1 MHTLRFLRRTG
12 ALAALLLTVSFASAA
27 HAGEGAEPELVAAE
41 TAFAQLSY
49 DDAIK
54 RAEASFKVGG
64 LSHDQLKRAYKV
76 IALARAGSDQ
86 PDKAREAFVQ
96 LLTFDPDYAL
106 DASHGPK
113 IQQPFLEA
121 RGFWRGQSGKPG
133 IEMSSLLREGEAGT
147 LRVTL
152 RDPTHVVKRA
162 VVAYRWGTAAP
173 FKRVDATVGDQ
184 VVPIPAPPSGVTR
197 LDYFAQAFD
206 AQHNAV
212 LETGNESV
220 PKTAIVDVSSRRPAA
235 GGGAPVKEEGGSV
248 FSSPVFWIVTTAVV
262 VAGGV
267 TAGLLLANKKGDTRE
282 EQLPPNQSSVSP
294 ILFCGIERCR

>member
-1 MHTLRFLRRTG
+1 MMTIRFLRRAG
-12 ALAALLLTVSFASAA
+12 ALAVLLVVVCFASAA
-27 HAGEGAEPELVAAE
+27 RAGEGAETELVAAE

-54 RAEASFKVGG
+54 RAEAAIKVGG
-64 LSHDQLKRAYKV
+64 LTHDQLRRSYKV
-76 IALARAGSDQ
+76 LALARAGSDQ
-86 PDKAREAFVQ
+86 SDKAREAFVQ
-96 LLTFDPDYAL
+96 LLTYDPDYAL

-133 IEMSSLLREGEAGT
+133 LELSALLREGESGT

-152 RDPTHVVKRA
+152 RDPTRVVKRA

-173 FKRVDATVGDQ
+173 FKRVDAVVGDQ
-184 VVPIPAPPSGVTR
+184 VVTIPAPPSGVTR

-206 AQHNAV
+206 AQQNAV
-212 LETGNESV
+212 FESGNESV
-220 PKTAIVDVSSRRPAA
+220 PKTAIVDVTSRRAA
-235 GGGAPVKEEGGSV
+235 GGGGAPTKEESGSV
-248 FSSPVFWIVTTAVV
+248 FSSPVFWVVAAAVV

-267 TAGLLLANKKGDTRE
+267 TTGLILANKKGDTRE
-282 EQLPPNQSSVSP
+282 EQLPPSQSTIGP
-294 ILFCGIERCR
+294 ILLCGIERCR